1 MNDTPH
7 TPAPGAPLGSLPRG
21 GSGGMTMADVA
32 YRRNALEH
40 AVRFVGSGRAA
51 EVVAAAAAFEAYLRD
66 GGQPQP
72 APARN
77 LLPPSFEEIAAAT
90 GEGTLWIVEN
100 VLRERRRQ
108 CAKGFTPAHDDRHTS
123 EEIADQAA
131 AAILGGARHLAFP
144 LEPWIDPS
152 QDRRDQLIQ
161 GIALAVAEVERIDRR
176 RSVDSVRSDEAA
188 RAALEAEEHRTHGE
202 DSAVNDPP
210 LHGTRANLVLVDHL
224 EPEEAA
230 PIAVAVP
237 AVLYASELSPSD
249 WDDMHHALGRPRD
262 PTKETHRNHYVTDD
276 DARFRE
282 LAGYW
287 TVREGNAI
295 TGGGSIARV
304 TDFGRQAL
312 ADVMRDNPE
321 LFPDIV
327 IENGEAAS

>member
-7 TPAPGAPLGSLPRG
+7 TPAPGAPLGSPPRG

-40 AVRFVGSGRAA
+40 AVRFIGAPRWGAGGSLGAA
-51 EVVAAAAAFEAYLRD
+51 GDVVTAAAAFEAYLRD

-108 CAKGFTPAHDDRHTS
+108 CAKGYTPAHDDRHTS

-131 AAILGGARHLAFP
+131 AAILGGARHLSFP
-144 LEPWIDPS
+144 LDPWIDPS

-161 GIALAVAEVERIDRR
+161 GIALALAEVERIDRR
-176 RSVDSVRSDEAA
+176 RSVEASRPA
-188 RAALEAEEHRTHGE
+188 GDDQVEETLSGKRAELVVVDDVEEDGGPAIAE
-202 DSAVNDPP
+202 P
-210 LHGTRANLVLVDHL
+210 
-224 EPEEAA
+224 AA
-230 PIAVAVP
+230 IIP
-237 AVLYASELSPSD
+237 AADLAPSD

-262 PTKETHRNHYVTDD
+262 PTLETFRNYFATDD
-276 DARFRE
+276 DKRFRE

-287 TVREGNAI
+287 DVRDGNAI
-295 TGGGSIARV
+295 TGGMAVARV
-304 TDFGRQAL
+304 TELGRQAL

-321 LFPDIV
+321 LFPDIR
-327 IENGEAAS
+327 IENATGRPGTVA